1 MEDLTVAARPR
12 SDRDVEFDEYVSANQ
27 IRHLR
32 TAYLLSGDRHLAED
46 LVQSAYAKLYLA
58 WHRVHTRESLDAYV
72 RRIIV
77 NENTSWHRR
86 AWRRRETVVDEI
98 PERPSPADPHREFDL
113 RDGLWPLVQQL
124 PPRQRAAVVLRYY
137 EDLPEREIAEIL
149 KCSVGTV
156 KSQTSRA
163 IATLR
168 AAYEEVSER

>member
-1 MEDLTVAARPR
+1 MEDLTVQAVRR
-12 SDRDVEFDEYVSANQ
+12 DRVAEFDEYVSASQ
-27 IRHLR
+27 TRHLR

-46 LVQSAYAKLYLA
+46 LVQNAFAKLYLA
-58 WHRVHTRESLDAYV
+58 WHRVRSRESLDAYV

-86 AWRRRETVVDEI
+86 AWRRNETAVDEI
-98 PERPSPADPHREFDL
+98 PERPNPGDPNHEFDL
-113 RDGLWPLVQQL
+113 RDGLWPLVQRL
-124 PPRQRAAVVLRYY
+124 PARQRAAVVLRYY
-137 EDLPEREIAEIL
+137 EDLTERETAEIL